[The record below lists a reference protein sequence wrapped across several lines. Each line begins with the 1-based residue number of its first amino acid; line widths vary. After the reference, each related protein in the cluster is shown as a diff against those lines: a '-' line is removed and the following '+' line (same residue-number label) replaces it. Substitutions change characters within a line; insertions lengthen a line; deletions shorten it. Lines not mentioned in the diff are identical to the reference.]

1 MTPIPSGTVTF
12 LFTDVEG
19 STRRWEEH
27 QAAMKDAMARHDVI
41 VRTSIESE
49 DGAVF
54 TTVGDEFC
62 SAFSS
67 PNRALAAALHIQM
80 VLNAEEWGDVAPFR
94 VRMALHTGNAD
105 ERDGDYFGPPLNRC
119 ARLLSIGH
127 GGQILT
133 SATTAQLLLADL
145 PVDVRLDDLGAH
157 ELKDLDRPEHVFQV
171 VHPDMPSD
179 FPALRSSGPVRTA
192 ADLLAEG
199 RLAHGGQQWDL
210 AYKSLSAAGEAIE
223 LDSEDLQRL
232 GETAYWTGRA
242 SEAVANKEKAFGK
255 LVHEGKTQAAALTAL
270 DLAFLYK
277 YRLSDAVSKAW
288 LARAEGLVADA
299 VGTEA
304 YGYLLRWKSVYA
316 FESEGEPE
324 KALSLADEV
333 IACGIELGNRSIA
346 ALGLMDKGRFL
357 VAMGL
362 VDEGMALVDESMV
375 AAVSGELD
383 PDATGRN
390 YCNMLAVCE
399 QVADYQRAAEWSDA
413 AEAWCS
419 QHSDSAYPGICR
431 IFRAE
436 LKWLRGD
443 WDAATG
449 DLHRAIEELTG
460 FTPIIGA
467 AFYQIG
473 QVKLRSGELESA
485 EELFRSAHEHGF
497 TPLPGMA
504 ALRLAEGNAEAAEQL
519 LLDAIVRNPL
529 PLDRAKYL
537 PVLIDTELALG
548 NLAESRTFLAELE
561 KSAELCHSSAMRAE
575 AADRRAAIA
584 TLKGHPG
591 EALQELHEAIEG
603 WTGLQM
609 PYEAAQSRLRL
620 GEAHQASGNAAAASM
635 EIESANAT
643 LARLGAAG
651 LT

>member
-1 MTPIPSGTVTF
+1 MPSIPSGTVTF

-27 QAAMKDAMARHDVI
+27 RDTMKDAMERHDLI
-41 VRTSIESE
+41 VRTLIES
-49 DGAVF
+49 DGGAVF
-54 TTVGDEFC
+54 TTAGDEFC

-67 PNRALAAALHIQM
+67 PHHALAAAFGIQ
-80 VLNAEEWGDVAPFR
+80 VALQGEEWGDVAPFR
-94 VRMALHTGNAD
+94 VRMALHTGIAD

-127 GGQILT
+127 GGQILVSST
-133 SATTAQLLLADL
+133 AAQLLFADL
-145 PVDVRLDDLGAH
+145 PVGVELDDLGAH

-171 VHPDMPSD
+171 VHPDLESD
-179 FPALRSSGPVRTA
+179 FPALRSSSSVQNA

-199 RLAHGGQQWDL
+199 RQAHALQQWDL
-210 AYKSLSAAGEAIE
+210 AYTMLSAAGETIE

-232 GETAYWTGRA
+232 GETAFWTGRA
-242 SEAVANKEKAFGK
+242 SDAVTIKEKAYGK
-255 LVHEGKTQAAALTAL
+255 LMREGKVQAAALTAL

-277 YRLSDAVSKAW
+277 YRLAAAVSKAW
-288 LARAEGLVADA
+288 VARAEDLVRDA

-324 KALSLADEV
+324 KALVLADEV
-333 IACGIELGNRSIA
+333 IACGVELENRSIR

-357 VAMGL
+357 VAMGH

-390 YCNMLAVCE
+390 YCNMLGVCG
-399 QVADYQRAAEWSDA
+399 QVADYKRAGEWSDA
-413 AEAWCS
+413 AEEWCK
-419 QHSDSAYPGICR
+419 QHSDSAYPGICQ

-443 WDAATG
+443 WDAATA
-449 DLHRAIEELTG
+449 DLYRSIDELTG
-460 FTPIIGA
+460 FTPIIGS

-473 QVKLRSGELESA
+473 QIELRAGELDRAGER
-485 EELFRSAHEHGF
+485 FRSAHEHGF
-497 TPLPGMA
+497 PPLPGLA

-519 LLDAIVRNPL
+519 LLDAIVHNVQ

-537 PVLIDTELALG
+537 PTLIDAELALG
-548 NLAESRTFLAELE
+548 NLVESRTFLAELQE
-561 KSAELCHSSAMRAE
+561 TADLCQSDAMRAE

-584 TLKGHPG
+584 MAEGKPR
-591 EALQELHEAIEG
+591 EALDDLHAAIAG
-603 WTGLQM
+603 WTALQM
-609 PYEAAQSRLRL
+609 PFEAAQSRLCL
-620 GEAHQASGNAAAASM
+620 GDAHRVAGNEAAASM

-643 LARLGAAG
+643 LERLGDG
-651 LT
+651 RR